1 MGFFCTLE
9 ERIKKVDSL
18 LCVGLDPHLEDLPSA
33 SALDAYEYCAPLIT
47 ATADIV
53 AAYKPNIAFFE
64 ALGPEG
70 LQALK
75 KVIAEIPQEIPVIL
89 DAKRGD
95 IASTASAYALAIFDI
110 YGADAVTINPYLG
123 YDSITP
129 FLENAMH
136 GVFLLCKTSNPGS
149 SDIQD
154 LKVIANYEGMGC
166 LKQNRVFERLACLA
180 RDWNKKDNLGLV
192 VGATHPQAL
201 ESVRE
206 IAPDLWILAPGV
218 GAQGGQLE
226 AALKA
231 GLRKDGMGMILPV
244 SRTISRAENPRQQAL
259 QIRDEINRHRSKIL
273 SNRARESYE
282 KPILIESQAI
292 VADQLLEVGC
302 IKFGDFTLKSGLRSP
317 IYLDLRLLVGFP
329 DLLCEVADMYLS
341 LLEGLVFDRL
351 AALPYAALP
360 IATAISLRSGL
371 PLVYARK
378 ERKTYGTGS
387 IIEGPFVEGE
397 QVVVIDDLVTT
408 GESKFESITQLKAAG
423 LRVEDIVVLIDRQSG
438 AAKNLADKG
447 YRMHAL
453 FSLNQLLD
461 YWDEKS
467 KVPAQTIRA
476 VREFL
481 DKSTV

>member
-1 MGFFCTLE
+1 M
-9 ERIKKVDSL
+9 
-18 LCVGLDPHLEDLPSA
+18 
-33 SALDAYEYCAPLIT
+33 
-47 ATADIV
+47 
-53 AAYKPNIAFFE
+53 
-64 ALGPEG
+64 
-70 LQALK
+70 
-75 KVIAEIPQEIPVIL
+75 
-89 DAKRGD
+89 
-95 IASTASAYALAIFDI
+95 
-110 YGADAVTINPYLG
+110 
-123 YDSITP
+123 
-129 FLENAMH
+129 
-136 GVFLLCKTSNPGS
+136 
-149 SDIQD
+149 
-154 LKVIANYEGMGC
+154 
-166 LKQNRVFERLACLA
+166 
-180 RDWNKKDNLGLV
+180 
-192 VGATHPQAL
+192 
-201 ESVRE
+201 
-206 IAPDLWILAPGV
+206 

-408 GESKFESITQLKAAG
+408 GESKFESITQLEAAG
-423 LRVEDIVVLIDRQSG
+423 LKVDDIVVLIDRQSG